1 MLHKWGMKLEPEDI
15 QEFKRI
21 YREEF
26 GEELS
31 EDEAERR
38 ARQLLT
44 FYETMYHI
52 LLKERARERLSAQR
66 PCLDDSSRT
75 DTV

>member
-1 MLHKWGMKLEPEDI
+1 MKLDREDI
-15 QEFKRI
+15 EEFKRI

-31 EDEAERR
+31 DAEAERR

-44 FYETMYHI
+44 FYEIIAGI
-52 LLKERARERLSAQR
+52 LERRRTNNEPATATSLR
-66 PCLDDSSRT
+66 PLTSPSPP
-75 DTV
+75 VQ